1 MSITVDSCLYYH
13 VVQPH
18 LTYFRVDN
26 VEAALIK
33 ATGGIIKNTVA
44 AFTFQELLE
53 KKAAISE
60 DVENQVKPII
70 KDWGIA
76 VDSICLKS
84 TLPPTQISES
94 VPTWN
99 ANSSPP
105 PSPAGTQKAR
115 SSTPRDR
122 WRSPNCW
129 ANVPRS
135 WTPRRPSRC
144 GTWRR

>member
-1 MSITVDSCLYYH
+1 VSITVDSCLYYH

-44 AFTFQELLE
+44 AFTFQDLLE
-53 KKAAISE
+53 KKTEISE

-76 VDSICLKS
+76 INSICLKS
-84 TLPPTQISES
+84 TRKAIQISES
-94 VPTWN
+94 VPTWS
-99 ANSSPP
+99 ANWSPRP
-105 PSPAGTQKAR
+105 LPAGTRRAR
-115 SSTPRDR
+115 SSTRRDR

-129 ANVPRS
+129 ENVRRF
-135 WTPRRPSRC
+135 WTRRRRFRC
-144 GTWRR
+144 VTWRH